1 VRAINVVDQMHEL
14 VACDCFLIA
23 FEHPPFR
30 SAAEDA
36 DVVSGMQS
44 ERTEQPVKR
53 ETAQLPSQ
61 FFEMKHRRLN
71 AL

>member
-1 VRAINVVDQMHEL
+1 
-14 VACDCFLIA
+14 
-23 FEHPPFR
+23 
-30 SAAEDA
+30 
-36 DVVSGMQS
+36 MQS
-44 ERTEQPVKR
+44 ERREQPVKR